1 MGNFIDILG
10 SFIDNEREVD
20 LEKEIIDKFKKNKMS
35 WKVIDEYKDEELEIL
50 CEILDML
57 INDISSDFFFES

>member
-35 WKVIDEYKDEELEIL
+35 WKVKDEYKDEELEIL